1 MKIFRFTL
9 ADVAHLSINKKL
21 NFGFTLA
28 EVLIV
33 IGVIGVV
40 AAITLP
46 TLIASYQEKVFVE
59 KLRQTYTIFSN
70 AYQNAIAYNGSTE
83 YWGINGNA
91 RELYNKLTPYLKIT
105 KDCTTDYSGCYPKDL
120 FYKHLNGAHTY
131 FGYTYKP
138 HPNQTVVHAKLNN
151 GVVFSIICSK
161 NSTRIGGGLTVDL
174 NGPDEPNQA
183 GIDMFHFAILPDRIL
198 PYSPSDSDPNHICKY
213 GDNKNQWNGYGCAGW
228 VLQKGNM
235 DYLRRDISDEY

>member
-9 ADVAHLSINKKL
+9 ADVANLSINKKL

-40 AAITLP
+40 AAVTLP

-70 AYQNAIAYNGSTE
+70 AYQNAIAYNGNTE
-83 YWGINGNA
+83 YWGVDGNA
-91 RELYNKLTPYLKIT
+91 RGLYNKLTPYLKIT
-105 KDCTTDYSGCYPKDL
+105 KDCTTDYSGCYL
-120 FYKHLNGAHTY
+120 SNLNNYKSLGGIY
-131 FGYTYKP
+131 YYGYTYSP

-151 GVVFSIICSK
+151 GVVFSIY
-161 NSTRIGGGLTVDL
+161 NANALNVDL